1 MSYRKS
7 FKLICGVA
15 GGSVA
20 LVLAAAAADSRGYF
34 GEQRGL
40 ACRWSRF
47 TVQAAQ
53 PAHPTPAPTGHSWD
67 FNWDKC
73 VFYGFSPIFPRRYQC
88 SYSPSSNITFNDV
101 KNDIMY
107 TSLRINHTNFKEVSL
122 NAPLKLTVLHLILD
136 ITFWCPG
143 ETRQR

>member
-7 FKLICGVA
+7 FRLICGLA

-34 GEQRGL
+34 GEQRRS
-40 ACRWSRF
+40 ACRGSTF

-53 PAHPTPAPTGHSWD
+53 PAHHAATPTGHSWD

-73 VFYGFSPIFPRRYQC
+73 VFDGFSPI
-88 SYSPSSNITFNDV
+88 N
-101 KNDIMY
+101 
-107 TSLRINHTNFKEVSL
+107 
-122 NAPLKLTVLHLILD
+122 VLFAL
-136 ITFWCPG
+136 
-143 ETRQR
+143 